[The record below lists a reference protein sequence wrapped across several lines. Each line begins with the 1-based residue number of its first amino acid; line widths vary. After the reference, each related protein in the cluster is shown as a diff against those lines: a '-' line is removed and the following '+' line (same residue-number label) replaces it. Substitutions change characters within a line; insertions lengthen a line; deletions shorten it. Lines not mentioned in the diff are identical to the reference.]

1 MGDVL
6 RTGRVAAWSDRRAQ
20 AVFGPDRYDGII
32 DFAGDLIAPLIHH
45 DRVIGALS
53 AATLAS
59 RDWTGTDVELATA
72 LATTAAIAI
81 HNADLFAQTERRAA
95 HLAVVQAASA
105 RMSRASSVEGVGRAI
120 VEETRRI
127 IDYHNARVY
136 LIEASGDVIPIAFEG
151 SVGAYE
157 QVDLSLLRVKLGE
170 GFTGWV
176 AEHGQPLLVND
187 ANGDPRGAT
196 IAGTD
201 AVDESM
207 LVVPMRY
214 DDQTIGVITLSKLGM
229 DQFSADDLRLLSI
242 LADQAATALES
253 ARLLER
259 SDALAGELRRLLAMS
274 SALAQSLDPREVA
287 DLIAAHLAVAL
298 QVDECAISYWDRPTM
313 ALRTL
318 GYFPPASL
326 AELEPSYDVS
336 QFPETRRALERR
348 EIVIVDGTDPRADPN
363 EVALM
368 AKENLLGL
376 AMVPLVVKGQSIGLV
391 ELLSHEPMAWAPGRL
406 AFARTMA
413 NEAAMALENARLYEN
428 ARALADRDPLT
439 GFYNHRFLHERLG
452 EEVIRA
458 QRARRPVS
466 VLMLDLDDFKLVND
480 TFGHVFGDRVL
491 LWTADRIRSTLRAPD
506 VGARYAGDEFA
517 IILPETDASAA
528 RHAAQRILDAFAA
541 SPFGDGDRNVPIALS
556 IGAATH
562 PTDGRTPTDLIAAAD
577 QALYQVKAA
586 GGTKPSAAG
595 GRRRRLRRSR
605 RPGPRTR
612 PDDPEVLVRTRHPYH
627 PADVDAERPRTA
639 ILYSLTSTA
648 TDRCAPRPPRPV
660 GSPYPPGLAGLPP
673 RHSADRSVAA
683 SSSGRRPTR
692 LGRPLDWVLPALLV
706 LAGRR
711 GAALLPRGRWRP
723 PSTPG
728 VGARRHPSPGSS
740 AACHGRS
747 RRTPS
752 SARSST
758 SSATPPEPTTSS
770 SSGAGRTPGSLEA
783 RLVSSHPG
791 VPDPLDAAPADD
803 LDDPVGGRPVSPGE
817 AADRSRPTRVRDGL
831 RPRPKAMAGAA
842 GRARWRRR
850 GDRPVAAPASP
861 GRSRPGGCCVAPPEA
876 SAALARTDTHR
887 AAEAGDDGRPDRPPE
902 PPLLRRV
909 RGAAGPAS
917 PGRRPGRDPHGRHR
931 PLQGAQRPPR
941 PRRRRRGAARR
952 GPAIARPSATSTSRR
967 ATAARSSSSC
977 CRDPDPG
984 VALEVG
990 ERIREAVRALDLRAV
1005 RGRGRQR
1012 LGRRRRRRRPDAAGR
1027 GPGRGRRP
1035 GAVPRQARRAR
1046 PGRGRLTPAGQA
1058 RASAPPRA
1066 ANRRPPRDVPSPACL
1081 AVSRAPTRRPRP
1093 PRPATWT
1100 RPSTP
1105 TCSARPM
1112 RTPPTPDQRRPRAR
1126 SSTRSATCSRSRA
1139 SSSSRPSPTTAP
1151 PTPSAAAR
1159 STSPRAYREGR
1170 APEIPGV
1177 GRGDQRQDRASWPP
1191 PAGWPSTS
1199 GSAAEVP
1206 PTLVELLRIPGV
1218 GPKTVRLLYERA
1230 RHRDARRTCG
1240 GAAEAGTLRGA
1251 AGPLGADA
1259 SSSSSRGSRG
1269 SSRRPTRMLLDRAE
1283 RIVDGVIARSRTRR
1297 AVAASSRPARSAV
1310 AARRS
1315 ATSTC
1320 SRRRPTRPASDRALH
1335 DARRSSSSVL
1345 NAGRAQ
1351 GGGPARRAAR
1361 RWTSWSCRPGAAGTY
1376 LIHFTGSQ
1384 GAQRPAPR
1392 ARPRPGLEPVGEGLP
1407 ADRRGRR
1414 AADRRRD
1421 AELRTFATE
1430 AEAYAFLGPAVHRAR
1445 AARGPRARS
1454 RRRSR
1459 AGCRRLVEL
1468 ADLRGDLPHPLRL
1481 VRRHPPDRGH
1491 GRGRPPA
1498 RVRLPG
1504 PDRPLAVAGDRPR
1517 PRPGAGRR
1525 SSARSSPRSTTGSP
1539 REEAAG
1545 TAPPETPPEG
1555 FRLLHGCELEIRA
1568 DGALDFEDELLARF
1582 DLVVASVHVGAPPAA
1597 RRADRAGR

>member
-1 MGDVL
+1 MRHSPAPALARTQPSTPDGTVDPLARYQTVLDVTSRLTATLERGAILRLIVDETARVLGADMTSIRILHGDEFEI
-6 RTGRVAAWSDRRAQ
+6 AAWSGLADADAERLPRITIDDAWYGRIFRTGTPL
-20 AVFGPDRYDGII
+20 AAADVRTDPVTAAWYERYAGIVA
-32 DFAGDLIAPLIHH
+32 FAGELVVPMIGPEG
-45 DRVIGALS
+45 VIGALS

-81 HNADLFAQTERRAA
+81 RNADLFAQTERRAA

-577 QALYQVKAA
+577 QALYQAKAA
-586 GGTKPSAAG
+586 GGQHF
-595 GRRRRLRRSR
+595 RSF
-605 RPGPRTR
+605 
-612 PDDPEVLVRTRHPYH
+612 
-627 PADVDAERPRTA
+627 AEP
-639 ILYSLTSTA
+639 
-648 TDRCAPRPPRPV
+648 
-660 GSPYPPGLAGLPP
+660 
-673 RHSADRSVAA
+673 
-683 SSSGRRPTR
+683 
-692 LGRPLDWVLPALLV
+692 
-706 LAGRR
+706 
-711 GAALLPRGRWRP
+711 
-723 PSTPG
+723 
-728 VGARRHPSPGSS
+728 
-740 AACHGRS
+740 
-747 RRTPS
+747 
-752 SARSST
+752 
-758 SSATPPEPTTSS
+758 
-770 SSGAGRTPGSLEA
+770 
-783 RLVSSHPG
+783 
-791 VPDPLDAAPADD
+791 D
-803 LDDPVGGRPVSPGE
+803 LDV
-817 AADRSRPTRVRDGL
+817 
-831 RPRPKAMAGAA
+831 
-842 GRARWRRR
+842 
-850 GDRPVAAPASP
+850 
-861 GRSRPGGCCVAPPEA
+861 
-876 SAALARTDTHR
+876 
-887 AAEAGDDGRPDRPPE
+887 
-902 PPLLRRV
+902 
-909 RGAAGPAS
+909 
-917 PGRRPGRDPHGRHR
+917 
-931 PLQGAQRPPR
+931 
-941 PRRRRRGAARR
+941 
-952 GPAIARPSATSTSRR
+952 
-967 ATAARSSSSC
+967 
-977 CRDPDPG
+977 
-984 VALEVG
+984 
-990 ERIREAVRALDLRAV
+990 
-1005 RGRGRQR
+1005 
-1012 LGRRRRRRRPDAAGR
+1012 AGR
-1027 GPGRGRRP
+1027 G
-1035 GAVPRQARRAR
+1035 
-1046 PGRGRLTPAGQA
+1046 
-1058 RASAPPRA
+1058 
-1066 ANRRPPRDVPSPACL
+1066 DD
-1081 AVSRAPTRRPRP
+1081 
-1093 PRPATWT
+1093 PATV
-1100 RPSTP
+1100 
-1105 TCSARPM
+1105 
-1112 RTPPTPDQRRPRAR
+1112 D
-1126 SSTRSATCSRSRA
+1126 
-1139 SSSSRPSPTTAP
+1139 
-1151 PTPSAAAR
+1151 AA
-1159 STSPRAYREGR
+1159 
-1170 APEIPGV
+1170 
-1177 GRGDQRQDRASWPP
+1177 
-1191 PAGWPSTS
+1191 
-1199 GSAAEVP
+1199 
-1206 PTLVELLRIPGV
+1206 
-1218 GPKTVRLLYERA
+1218 
-1230 RHRDARRTCG
+1230 
-1240 GAAEAGTLRGA
+1240 
-1251 AGPLGADA
+1251 
-1259 SSSSSRGSRG
+1259 
-1269 SSRRPTRMLLDRAE
+1269 
-1283 RIVDGVIARSRTRR
+1283 
-1297 AVAASSRPARSAV
+1297 
-1310 AARRS
+1310 
-1315 ATSTC
+1315 
-1320 SRRRPTRPASDRALH
+1320 
-1335 DARRSSSSVL
+1335 
-1345 NAGRAQ
+1345 
-1351 GGGPARRAAR
+1351 
-1361 RWTSWSCRPGAAGTY
+1361 
-1376 LIHFTGSQ
+1376 
-1384 GAQRPAPR
+1384 
-1392 ARPRPGLEPVGEGLP
+1392 
-1407 ADRRGRR
+1407 
-1414 AADRRRD
+1414 
-1421 AELRTFATE
+1421 
-1430 AEAYAFLGPAVHRAR
+1430 
-1445 AARGPRARS
+1445 
-1454 RRRSR
+1454 
-1459 AGCRRLVEL
+1459 
-1468 ADLRGDLPHPLRL
+1468 
-1481 VRRHPPDRGH
+1481 
-1491 GRGRPPA
+1491 
-1498 RVRLPG
+1498 
-1504 PDRPLAVAGDRPR
+1504 
-1517 PRPGAGRR
+1517 
-1525 SSARSSPRSTTGSP
+1525 
-1539 REEAAG
+1539 
-1545 TAPPETPPEG
+1545 
-1555 FRLLHGCELEIRA
+1555 
-1568 DGALDFEDELLARF
+1568 
-1582 DLVVASVHVGAPPAA
+1582 
-1597 RRADRAGR
+1597 